1 MEELER
7 DNKMRTK
14 NILLILLVISI
25 AYGFWLGFQIKNK
38 EDIALDRL
46 TSFSNL
52 TIGGLNGLVGL
63 ISDPKTNWE
72 DPAFKTMVYRQ
83 ILEAKLWSQT
93 AELMVGLTS
102 GTPSQVGS
110 KFGELSFRLQ
120 QNYIPSA
127 RRIVITKGIVNSED
141 KAALIGLVKDLR
153 EAGWPLKQ
161 VKELGWSRL
170 ELSLDKYLALKP
182 NPS

>member
-1 MEELER
+1 MASG
-7 DNKMRTK
+7 
-14 NILLILLVISI
+14 I
-25 AYGFWLGFQIKNK
+25 WLCLQIKNM

-52 TIGGLNGLVGL
+52 TIGGLNALVGI
-63 ISDPKTNWE
+63 ISDPKINWE
-72 DPAFKTMVYRQ
+72 DPAFKTIVYGQ
-83 ILEAKLWSQT
+83 ILEAKQWSQT

-110 KFGELSFRLQ
+110 KLGELSFRLQ
-120 QNYIPSA
+120 QNYIPA
-127 RRIVITKGIVNSED
+127 AKRILITKGIVNSED
-141 KAALIGLVKDLR
+141 KAALIELVKDLR

-170 ELSLDKYLALKP
+170 GLALDKYLMVKP
-182 NPS
+182 GLFANNCCGLFP